1 MRMNVVLETSVKSE
15 REFITPQRPSA
26 SVLLA
31 EDDPANRFVLQAYLE
46 KLGLVVRTAANGIE
60 TLRLLA
66 SERFDLV
73 ILDIVLPGVD
83 GVEIMQRL
91 REPGHPLRDVPVL
104 VQTGRATRE
113 DVAIFRQAGC
123 TDCIFK
129 PYKPEDIMGKVVE
142 LLGSRV
148 FAL

>member
-1 MRMNVVLETSVKSE
+1 MVLESSLRLENELVGS
-15 REFITPQRPSA
+15 RGPSA

-31 EDDPANRFVLQAYLE
+31 EDDPANRFVLQTYLE

-83 GVEIMQRL
+83 GVEIMRRL
-91 REPGHPLRDVPVL
+91 RAPGHPLRDVPVL

-113 DVAIFRQAGC
+113 DVDIFRQAGC